1 MVKIYFF
8 SDSKDGSFDREV
20 FDFLPILIH
29 HESPKAF
36 LSKVLAVETK
46 AEDENIANLL
56 YFVERLKIPFLYQVV
71 LKSGID
77 YFKNGVRIIS
87 ADKFL
92 TGLI

>member
-1 MVKIYFF
+1 LISFKIVKDKKISLHYLR
-8 SDSKDGSFDREV
+8 DTQGREV
-20 FDFLPILIH
+20 DFLVTVDDKPW
-29 HESPKAF
+29 F
-36 LSKVLAVETK
+36 AVETK
-46 AEDENIANLL
+46 AEDKNIVNFL
-56 YFVERLKIPFLYQVV
+56 YFGKRLKIPFLYQVV